1 MDFVLPPAETV
12 GTDWSSV
19 VPCSSQAAHFEGLQ
33 YPQAHPHRFPA
44 PAGGLDVDTYR
55 WPPTPT
61 QGFTPA
67 YQLQPPFTNEMPGF
81 APYEPAF
88 AAAFNGGARPGVM
101 QGQRSNNWQYHQES
115 HGQPEDP
122 LNSSGRQLAMTNA
135 EAGNDDPRFADAY
148 SWDPTDAA
156 GL

>member
-1 MDFVLPPAETV
+1 MTGF
-12 GTDWSSV
+12 
-19 VPCSSQAAHFEGLQ
+19 Q
-33 YPQAHPHRFPA
+33 YPQAH
-44 PAGGLDVDTYR
+44 GLDVDANQC
-55 WPPTPT
+55 PPAPPK
-61 QGFTPA
+61 GIAPA
-67 YQLQPPFTNEMPGF
+67 YQWQPPFTNEMPDF
-81 APYEPAF
+81 ALYELF
-88 AAAFNGGARPGVM
+88 AAINSDARPEIMPGE
-101 QGQRSNNWQYHQES
+101 RSNNWQYHQES